1 MSFLTKIKYSFMK
14 HIFLLLVSAF
24 VLGSCGDD
32 ALSVEEQFAIDIQ
45 LIEDYIKSKNLTA
58 QKTADGIYYVTESE
72 GSAEKPKITSE
83 VTVTYRGYF
92 LDGSTFD
99 SAVKAKF
106 PLYSVIEGWQIGI
119 PKFGRGGKGV
129 LLIPSK
135 YAYGTDDRPGRAS
148 AVLAFDI
155 EVFDF

>member
-1 MSFLTKIKYSFMK
+1 MK
-14 HIFLLLVSAF
+14 HMFILLVSLF
-24 VLGSCGDD
+24 LLGSCGDD
-32 ALSVEEQFAIDIQ
+32 VLSVEDQFALDTK

-58 QKTADGIYYVTESE
+58 QKTIDGIYYVTENE
-72 GSAEKPKITSE
+72 GTVEKPKITNE
-83 VTVTYRGYF
+83 VTVTYKGYF
-92 LDGSTFD
+92 LDGDTFD

-119 PKFGRGGKGV
+119 PKFGRGGKGT

-135 YAYGTDDRPGRAS
+135 YAYGSREISGRAF

>member
-1 MSFLTKIKYSFMK
+1 MK
-14 HIFLLLVSAF
+14 HIFLLLISAF
-24 VLGSCGDD
+24 ILGSCGDD
-32 ALSVEEQFAIDIQ
+32 ELSVEDQFALDTK

-58 QKTADGIYYVTESE
+58 QKTIDGIYYVTENE
-72 GSAEKPKITSE
+72 GTVEKPKITSE

-92 LDGSTFD
+92 LDGGTFD
-99 SAVKAKF
+99 SSVKAKF

-119 PKFGRGGKGV
+119 PKFGRGGKGT

-135 YAYGTDDRPGRAS
+135 YGYGSREISGRAF

>member
-1 MSFLTKIKYSFMK
+1 MK
-14 HIFLLLVSAF
+14 HMFILLVS
-24 VLGSCGDD
+24 VLLLGSCGDD
-32 ALSVEEQFAIDIQ
+32 VLSVEDQFALDTK

-58 QKTADGIYYVTESE
+58 QKTIDGIYYVTENE
-72 GSAEKPKITSE
+72 GTVEKPKITSE

-92 LDGSTFD
+92 LDGGTFD

-119 PKFGRGGKGV
+119 PKFGRGGKGT

-135 YAYGTDDRPGRAS
+135 YAYGSREISGRAF

>member
-1 MSFLTKIKYSFMK
+1 MKYFFILFVSFSLFS
-14 HIFLLLVSAF
+14 
-24 VLGSCGDD
+24 SCGDD
-32 ALSVEEQFAIDIQ
+32 ELSVEEQFAQDIK

-58 QKTADGIYYVTESE
+58 QKTSDGIYYVTENE

-92 LDGSTFD
+92 LDGNTFD
-99 SAVKAKF
+99 AATKAKF

-119 PKFGRGGKGV
+119 PKFGRGGKGI
-129 LLIPSK
+129 LLILSK
-135 YAYGTDDRPGRAS
+135 YAYGSREISGRS
-148 AVLAFDI
+148 FAVLAFDI

>member
-1 MSFLTKIKYSFMK
+1 MK
-14 HIFLLLVSAF
+14 HIFLLLLSAF
-24 VLGSCGDD
+24 ILGSCGDD
-32 ALSVEEQFAIDIQ
+32 TLSVEEQFALDIK
-45 LIEDYIKSKNLTA
+45 LIEDHIKAKNLTA

-72 GSAEKPKITSE
+72 GSVEKPKITSE

-92 LDGSTFD
+92 LDGGTFD

-119 PKFGRGGKGV
+119 PKFGRAGKGT

-135 YAYGTDDRPGRAS
+135 YGYGSREISGRS
-148 AVLAFDI
+148 FAVLAFDI